1 MTVIH
6 RRQEFRAE
14 PRLVTQAR
22 GRENIQFLLGYT
34 PEELCQEDGIFTGLR
49 LRQKDIGEDTLL
61 PLDGV
66 FIAVGQVPG
75 TAPFAAQV
83 AVDEEGYFLAGE
95 DCKTALRGVFVAGDC
110 RKKAMRQLT
119 TAVADGAVA
128 GLAAADF
135 AKSSP
140 GCNA

>member
-1 MTVIH
+1 M
-6 RRQEFRAE
+6 
-14 PRLVTQAR
+14 
-22 GRENIQFLLGYT
+22 
-34 PEELCQEDGIFTGLR
+34 CQEDGRFTGLR
-49 LRQKDIGEDTLL
+49 LRKKGTGEESLL

-83 AVDEEGYFLAGE
+83 AVDEAGYFLAGE
-95 DCKTALRGVFVAGDC
+95 DCKTAMRGVFVAGDC
-110 RKKAMRQLT
+110 RKKAVRQLT

-135 AKSSP
+135 AKFSS
-140 GCNA
+140 GCNV